1 MDDNGSEWTMD
12 RLRDAIL
19 IDTIRMRYEWLY
31 QFGNFGI
38 PLADIE
44 ESVKRLQEIERKLHG
59 QSNRRTT

>member
-1 MDDNGSEWTMD
+1 MDDNGSEWTME

-19 IDTIRMRYEWLY
+19 IDTIHMRYEWLY

-44 ESVKRLQEIERKLHG
+44 ESVKRLQEIERKLQG
-59 QSNRRTT
+59 GGE